1 MDATAQIG
9 PSIHIKGEVSAD
21 EPLSI
26 AGHLDGTV
34 HVTGHALT
42 VLPGGSVNATMT
54 ADTIVVEGV
63 VSGRMEASRRIVVRA
78 TGTIEGDLAAP
89 VISFADGATVR
100 GHVQTATR
108 ATTVLPLAS

>member
-26 AGHLDGTV
+26 AGHLDGSV
-34 HVTGHALT
+34 HITGHTLT
-42 VLPGGSVNATMT
+42 VLPGGFVNATMS
-54 ADTIVVEGV
+54 ADTIVIEGI
-63 VSGRMEASRRIVVRA
+63 VSGRLQASRRIVVRE

-89 VISFADGATVR
+89 IISFADGATVR

-108 ATTVLPLAS
+108 IAAALPLAS